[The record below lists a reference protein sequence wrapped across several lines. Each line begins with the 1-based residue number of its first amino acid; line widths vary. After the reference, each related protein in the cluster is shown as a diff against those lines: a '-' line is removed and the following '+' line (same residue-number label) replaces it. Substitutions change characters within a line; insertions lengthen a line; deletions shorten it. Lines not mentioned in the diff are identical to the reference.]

1 MVKTFPRRCA
11 PRTHAGS
18 VNAGF
23 SGTSDAC
30 APPSEKPAG
39 LGAAGAEAVGNGCP
53 FPVSGQGREG
63 KAWFKR
69 VKLGHGSQSTQVKVQ
84 VRRKRAREKLKAE
97 AL

>member
-1 MVKTFPRRCA
+1 M
-11 PRTHAGS
+11 
-18 VNAGF
+18 
-23 SGTSDAC
+23 
-30 APPSEKPAG
+30 
-39 LGAAGAEAVGNGCP
+39 GNGRP